1 MLLGASGVRVSW
13 CLLKDGKREPRMHTW
28 GNVGSEDCMGVAE
41 VRNCQDAVDG
51 DEL

>member
-1 MLLGASGVRVSW
+1 ML
-13 CLLKDGKREPRMHTW
+13 TW

-41 VRNCQDAVDG
+41 VRNCQDAVNG